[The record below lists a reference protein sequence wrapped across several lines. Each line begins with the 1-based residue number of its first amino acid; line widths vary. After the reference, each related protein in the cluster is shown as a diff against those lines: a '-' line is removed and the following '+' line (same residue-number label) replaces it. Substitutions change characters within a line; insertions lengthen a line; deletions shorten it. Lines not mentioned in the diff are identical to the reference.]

1 MNGQPRSQGGPA
13 GELFRDELRR
23 ARGQAGLT
31 QEDLAE
37 RISYSAALVTAVETG
52 RRVPTPDFAARCDEA
67 LATEGLLSRVQVKVA
82 RESAPVWFRD
92 WAAVERD
99 AVLLRS
105 WEPLVMPGLLQTPE
119 YAREIMC
126 SRPGISEDDVRE
138 RVAERLERQSIFDRE
153 WPPMLFAVIDEGAL
167 RREVGGPELM
177 QGQLARLL
185 ELAAQPKISVQVVPA
200 SAGAHAGLCGPFM
213 IASFDDAADVSYV
226 DSALASQLVERQ
238 EEVFALLMLFD
249 TLRGAALPCRASTEL
264 IREVMATWS

>member
-1 MNGQPRSQGGPA
+1 MTGEPRSQGGPA

-23 ARGQAGLT
+23 ARGQVGLT

-52 RRVPTPDFAARCDEA
+52 RRAPTLDFAARCDDA

-105 WEPLVMPGLLQTPE
+105 WEPLVMPGLLQTCD
-119 YAREIMC
+119 YACEIMR
-126 SRPGISEDDVRE
+126 SRPGISEDDAKQ
-138 RVAERLERQSIFDRE
+138 RVAERMERQSIFDRE
-153 WPPMLFAVIDEGAL
+153 CPPMLFAVVDEGVL

-177 QGQLARLL
+177 RTQLAWLL
-185 ELAAQPKISVQVVPA
+185 ELAARPKVSVQVVPA
-200 SAGAHAGLCGPFM
+200 TAGAHAGLCGPFM
-213 IASFDDAADVSYV
+213 IASFEDAPEVSSV
-226 DSALASQLVERQ
+226 DTALASQLVERH
-238 EEVFALLMLFD
+238 EDVFALTLLFD
-249 TLRGAALPCRASTEL
+249 ILRGAALPCRASMEL
-264 IREVMATWS
+264 IREVMAT